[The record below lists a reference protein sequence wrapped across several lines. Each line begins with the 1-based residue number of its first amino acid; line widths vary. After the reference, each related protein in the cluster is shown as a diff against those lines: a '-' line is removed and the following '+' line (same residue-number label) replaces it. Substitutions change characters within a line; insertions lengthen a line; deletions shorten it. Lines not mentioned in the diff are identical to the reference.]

1 MEAPVAHV
9 FSLNGAHLHV
19 LARLSGLVRC
29 AMNCGRSEPRFV
41 TKLTLIEDGSE
52 ADMRLSY
59 EVAFDLHTELERVA
73 FKRRLRVCSS
83 LPQAAAMALG
93 FELGRLHDHLRE
105 CDRVIVVCFDEV
117 VEAELDALRF
127 AQVIN
132 PAALAATD
140 EFWRFRERNLLLQ
153 VDRSVAL
160 TEEAPQEE
168 VVAPPELAVAPPE
181 LAVAPPELAVA
192 PPELAV
198 VLSELAVAPPEE
210 AVAPSD
216 EVELARDVLREAP
229 PPSGS
234 SDNEAGPEQC
244 MPPQPESAPE
254 AGRDDAVSE
263 KILQSSTDAEQEE
276 QDEVAP
282 RAASPAP
289 DRSSNFEQEPEPGEL
304 GGQKS
309 RVPQSWAGGEEL

>member
-181 LAVAPPELAVA
+181 LAV
-192 PPELAV
+192 

-210 AVAPSD
+210 AVAPSE

-234 SDNEAGPEQC
+234 SDNEASPEQC
-244 MPPQPESAPE
+244 MPLQPESAPE